1 MLYLG
6 MNLPQTLL
14 DVAVSDEEASLRTGI
29 FRFASELRGSAPR
42 VLRRTSEAYMR

>member
-14 DVAVSDEEASLRTGI
+14 DGAVSDEEASLRTGI
-29 FRFASELRGSAPR
+29 FRFASELQGSAPSGFPR
-42 VLRRTSEAYMR
+42 SSEAYMR